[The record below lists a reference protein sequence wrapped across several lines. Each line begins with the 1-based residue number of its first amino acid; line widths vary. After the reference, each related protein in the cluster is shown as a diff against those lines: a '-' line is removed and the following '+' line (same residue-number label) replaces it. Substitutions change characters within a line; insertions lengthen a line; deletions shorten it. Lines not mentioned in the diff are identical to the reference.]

1 MLGGYNMNIK
11 NVNGKNVAYLEGE
24 INAQTGA
31 QVKAEINSLLD
42 KGNAVVLSFK
52 SVVYMNSS
60 GLREIIDLF
69 KTACKNKKEVSL
81 CDMNSDIR
89 EMFSFTGLDK
99 VFKIYDTEAAAIG

>member
-1 MLGGYNMNIK
+1 MNIK

-31 QVKAEINSLLD
+31 QVKAEINTLLD

-69 KTACKNKKEVSL
+69 KNASKNKKEVSL

-99 VFKIYDTEAAAIG
+99 VFKIYDTEASAIG